1 MNIDFLSPGL
11 PPLLAAFVFG
21 LMGGAHCIG
30 MCGGIMSALTLS
42 IPPSMRRPRRV
53 FTLMLGYSVGR
64 IASYM
69 LAGASVALVGK
80 VLNHALD
87 EVALVLRLLAAVL
100 LLLMGLY
107 IANWWRGLVRIEALG
122 RGIWRLI
129 EPFGKRFIPVTN
141 HYRAIALGS
150 IWGWLPCGLV
160 YSMLAWSLAVAE
172 PVNAA
177 ALMGAFGLG
186 TLPTVLATGIAA
198 RTIVR
203 LVRHKWVQGVAG
215 SAIVMLAGWQV
226 LYLVSMYQVVSA
238 H

>member
-1 MNIDFLSPGL
+1 
-11 PPLLAAFVFG
+11 
-21 LMGGAHCIG
+21 
-30 MCGGIMSALTLS
+30 
-42 IPPSMRRPRRV
+42 
-53 FTLMLGYSVGR
+53 MLGYSVGR

-122 RGIWRLI
+122 RGTWRLI

-141 HYRAIALGS
+141 HYRAVALGS

-172 PVNAA
+172 PLTAA

-198 RTIVR
+198 RTIVQ
-203 LVRHKWVQGVAG
+203 LVQHKWVRGVAG
-215 SAIVMLAGWQV
+215 SAIVMLAGWQI
-226 LYLVSMYQVVSA
+226 LYLVSMYQMVSV